1 MKIILAFLLSIFLF
15 SCKKEIIKT
24 ENAVPEIA
32 SLEKGETLFQENNC
46 VACHQPN
53 SKVVGPSM
61 EQMATIY
68 KKENASLVNFLKAE
82 AEPIVDPTQYETMK
96 INLEITKV
104 MTDQELKSLELYIQ
118 SFAK

>member
-1 MKIILAFLLSIFLF
+1 MKIIVAILFSILLF
-15 SCKKEIIKT
+15 SCKKETAKT

-53 SKVVGPSM
+53 NKVVGPSI

-104 MTDQELKSLELYIQ
+104 MTDEELKSLEIYIQ

>member
-1 MKIILAFLLSIFLF
+1 MKIIVAILFSIVLF
-15 SCKKEIIKT
+15 SCKKETIKPQ
-24 ENAVPEIA
+24 NSVREIA

-53 SKVVGPSM
+53 NKVVGPSI

-68 KKENASLVNFLKAE
+68 KKENASLVNFLKAV

-104 MTDQELKSLELYIQ
+104 MSDEELKSLEIYIL
-118 SFAK
+118 SYGK

>member
-1 MKIILAFLLSIFLF
+1 MKIKIAILFTIFLI
-15 SCKKEIIKT
+15 SCKKETIKPQ
-24 ENAVPEIA
+24 NSVPEIA

-53 SKVVGPSM
+53 NIVVGPSI

-82 AEPIVDPTQYETMK
+82 AEPIVDPAQYDTMK

-104 MTDQELKSLELYIQ
+104 MSDEELKSLEIYIQ